1 MPVDPDMDFSASESS
16 DFEDIIHVRE
26 GVDETKITHQND
38 LKPSALDE
46 VECEEKVIQ
55 RAEGVQS
62 IKEKSELKED
72 QFSLTLIDAQ
82 WLNRLLTKF

>member
-46 VECEEKVIQ
+46 VEGEEKVI
-55 RAEGVQS
+55 
-62 IKEKSELKED
+62 
-72 QFSLTLIDAQ
+72 
-82 WLNRLLTKF
+82 

>member
-26 GVDETKITHQND
+26 GIDEANITKQDD

-46 VECEEKVIQ
+46 VDGEEKVIQ
-55 RAEGVQS
+55 RAEGV
-62 IKEKSELKED
+62 
-72 QFSLTLIDAQ
+72 
-82 WLNRLLTKF
+82 